1 MQEGGN
7 QVYHSITFGDKN
19 TWDDWHLIPT
29 SKPVFNPPLLKN
41 KFVDVPGINGKIDL
55 LLLLVGAPTYGNRNG
70 SFQFVVA
77 NDYWGWDTAY
87 STIMNYLHGQT
98 LNAILEDDPGYYYSG
113 LFSVDQW
120 LSNRKFSAITINYS
134 VQPDKIAV

>member
-1 MQEGGN
+1 
-7 QVYHSITFGDKN
+7 VYHSITFGDKN

-29 SKPVFNPPLLKN
+29 SRPVFSPPPVKI
-41 KFVDVPGINGKIDL
+41 KFVDVPGINGKLDL
-55 LLLLVGAPTYGNRNG
+55 LHELIGENTYGNRTG

-98 LNAILEDDPGYYYSG
+98 LNATLEDEPGYYYTG
-113 LFSVDQW
+113 LFSVSEW
-120 LSNRKFSAITINYS
+120 LSNKEFSVITINYN

>member
-1 MQEGGN
+1 M
-7 QVYHSITFGDKN
+7 YHSITFGDKN
-19 TWDDWHLIPT
+19 TWDDWHLIPI
-29 SKPVFNPPLLKN
+29 SRPVFAPPPVKT
-41 KFVDVPGINGKIDL
+41 KFVDVPGINGKMDL
-55 LLLLVGAPTYGNRNG
+55 LALLVGAPTYGNRTG

-98 LNAILEDDPGYYYSG
+98 RNATLEDEPGYYYTG
-113 LFSVDQW
+113 LFSVSEW
-120 LSNRKFSAITINYS
+120 LSNKDFSVITIDYN